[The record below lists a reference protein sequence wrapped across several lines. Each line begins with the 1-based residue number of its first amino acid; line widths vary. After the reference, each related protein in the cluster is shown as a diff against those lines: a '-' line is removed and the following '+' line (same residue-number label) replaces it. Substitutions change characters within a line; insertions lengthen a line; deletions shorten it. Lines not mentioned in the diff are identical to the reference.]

1 MSDNITKLKAELK
14 YKDKEVGVA
23 YMFFFLI
30 GIFGAHRFYLGQW
43 IQGILFSIAFFIA
56 SGVAIAMFFK
66 DFDSFVAISLGIL
79 IVSFLESILIPSNC
93 KKANKKLI
101 KKREKFIKNDKN

>member
-1 MSDNITKLKAELK
+1 
-14 YKDKEVGVA
+14 
-23 YMFFFLI
+23 
-30 GIFGAHRFYLGQW
+30 
-43 IQGILFSIAFFIA
+43 
-56 SGVAIAMFFK
+56 MFFK